1 MTTKKK
7 SRTKAA
13 PDKPQKTRKQRVAD
27 ARENTIRGTPAVETD
42 ATSASSP
49 PAATNQAAETAKA
62 AKVAYPL
69 GRTAVAKL
77 SALDAAAKV
86 LGERGQAM
94 SCPELIAAMADKGYW
109 HSPQGRTPA
118 ATLYSAL
125 LRELQNKGTQA
136 RFVKTGRGKFALR
149 GAV

>member
-13 PDKPQKTRKQRVAD
+13 PDKPPKTRKQRVAD

-49 PAATNQAAETAKA
+49 PAATNQPAEVEKTAKTA
-62 AKVAYPL
+62 SPL
-69 GRTAVAKL
+69 GGTAVAKL

-86 LGERGQAM
+86 LGETGQAM
-94 SCPELIAAMADKGYW
+94 NCTELIAAMADKGYW
-109 HSPQGRTPA
+109 SSPNGR
-118 ATLYSAL
+118 
-125 LRELQNKGTQA
+125 
-136 RFVKTGRGKFALR
+136 
-149 GAV
+149 